1 MKKVAL
7 VLAALMVTTL
17 FTGCGTQTSSS
28 NNTSSNAGT
37 PTQLVVSTW
46 GLNQDQY
53 MKYVVEPFEKANNV
67 KIVVETGNN
76 DERLAKLKN
85 NPNSTVDVMYL
96 AEAYSQQAIDDGLFA
111 KIDYS
116 KVPNA
121 KKILPVA
128 QKFVDA
134 GYGPAYTLNRAAIV
148 YNPKAVSGK
157 ITSWKDLWRADLK
170 GKIAIPDITTTFGP
184 SMIFAAGLDAGSD
197 VKSDNGAAAFKAL
210 EALKPNVVKTYTKSS
225 DLVNMFSNGEITAAV
240 AADYVV
246 GSLKKAMPDAVYVD
260 PQEGAFLN
268 FNTINITKNSKNKE
282 LATKFINYVLSAEV
296 QSNTAPNVG
305 DSPINV
311 DVKLSEKDAA
321 NLSYGEAVNK
331 ANTLDYSFVNKQSK
345 TWIDQWNRLFN
356 N

>member
-1 MKKVAL
+1 MKKIAL
-7 VLAALMVTTL
+7 ALSCLMLTTL
-17 FTGCGTQTSSS
+17 VAGCGAQKPTS
-28 NNTSSNAGT
+28 TTEGT
-37 PTQLVVSTW
+37 PKQLVVSTW

-53 MKYVVEPFEKANNV
+53 MKNVIEPFEKANNV
-67 KIVVETGNN
+67 KVVVEVGNN

-96 AEAYSQQAIDDGLFA
+96 AESYSQQGIEDGLFA

-128 QKFVDA
+128 QKFVEA

-148 YNPKAVSGK
+148 YNPNKVNGK

-170 GKIAIPDITTTFGP
+170 GKISIPDITTTFGP
-184 SMIFAAGLDAGSD
+184 AMVFAGGINAGTE
-197 VKSDNGAAAFKAL
+197 VKSDNGAAAFKSL

-240 AADYVV
+240 AADFVV
-246 GSLKKAMPDAVYVD
+246 ASIKKAMPDAVYVD
-260 PQEGAFLN
+260 PTEGAFLN
-268 FNTINITKNSKNKE
+268 FNTINITKNSKNQE
-282 LATKFINYVLSAEV
+282 LATKFIDHVLSAEV
-296 QSNTAPNVG
+296 ESKTAALVG

-311 DVKLSEKDAA
+311 DVKLAEKDAA
-321 NLSYGEAVNK
+321 NLTYGEGVNK
-331 ANTLDYSFVNKQSK
+331 AKALDYSLVNKQLK

-356 N
+356 K

>member
-1 MKKVAL
+1 MKKIAVIL
-7 VLAALMVTTL
+7 SCLMLTTL
-17 FTGCGTQTSSS
+17 VAGCSAQKPTSTT
-28 NNTSSNAGT
+28 NEGT
-37 PTQLVVSTW
+37 PKQLVVSTW

-53 MKYVVEPFEKANNV
+53 MKNVIEPFEKANNV
-67 KIVVETGNN
+67 KVVVEVGNN

-96 AEAYSQQAIDDGLFA
+96 AESYSQQGIEDGLFS

-128 QKFVDA
+128 QKFVEA

-148 YNPKAVSGK
+148 YNPNKVNGK
-157 ITSWKDLWRADLK
+157 ITSWKDLWKADLK
-170 GKIAIPDITTTFGP
+170 GKISIPDITTTFGP
-184 SMIFAAGLDAGSD
+184 AMVFAGGIDAGTE
-197 VKSDNGAAAFKAL
+197 VKNDNGTASFKSL

-240 AADYVV
+240 AADFVV
-246 GSLKKAMPDAVYVD
+246 ASIKKAMPDAVYVD
-260 PQEGAFLN
+260 PTEGAFLN
-268 FNTINITKNSKNKE
+268 FNTINITKNSKNQE
-282 LATKFINYVLSAEV
+282 LATKFVDYVLSAEV
-296 QSNTAPNVG
+296 ESKTAAFVG

-311 DVKLSEKDAA
+311 DVKLAEKDAA
-321 NLSYGEAVNK
+321 NLTYGESVNK
-331 ANTLDYSFVNKQSK
+331 AKALDYSLVNKQLK

-356 N
+356 K